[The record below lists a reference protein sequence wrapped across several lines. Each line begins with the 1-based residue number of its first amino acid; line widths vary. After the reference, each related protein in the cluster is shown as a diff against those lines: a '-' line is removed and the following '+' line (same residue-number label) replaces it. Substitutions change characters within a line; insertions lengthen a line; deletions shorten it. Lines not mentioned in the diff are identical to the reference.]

1 MYASSVRILTKYSM
15 NAFPKHRMAIH
26 YLYIPLHVRWMLL
39 RLRLRCKLL
48 FELPGR
54 RLWRRGVRVV
64 RVRLM
69 VKRMARLRVERAE
82 KTTKEPKG
90 VSPIKPSHKRQI
102 FEIQEQ
108 VQQGSRGQRWQ
119 QMSKNKGCGIASWA
133 QGKGKVQKKTK
144 RMMISQLSQLAI
156 PRSAWNLE
164 MAVGCMRY
172 LRVKLL
178 GAPTAGASTTDAK
191 SANAQDLG
199 EIVQHSFAS
208 TSSSNVRRM
217 TLRPIVVRLRNP
229 RLRNPNAK
237 QRTMEKR
244 VGSPEN
250 PRKTRWTWWEA
261 SISEVGV
268 SRKLDWAYSNFF
280 TCMCVYVHVIYSV

>member
-82 KTTKEPKG
+82 KLPKSPKEFPQSNHPTSVRFWNPRAGPARISRSK
-90 VSPIKPSHKRQI
+90 VAANVQKQRMWHCQLSPRQR
-102 FEIQEQ
+102 
-108 VQQGSRGQRWQ
+108 QGP
-119 QMSKNKGCGIASWA
+119 
-133 QGKGKVQKKTK
+133 KKTK

-237 QRTMEKR
+237 QRMMEKR

-280 TCMCVYVHVIYSV
+280 KCMCVYVHVIYSV